1 MMHNAALSYSNI
13 RYEEMFKYTKVCAWM
28 AVNCLN
34 LIALQLKDVY
44 LSKNNYQVLPV
55 LNSLTLFILSQ
66 YDSLCEKYFLK
77 SWKFN
82 KNKIVW
88 NRIYL
93 TLRRNPK

>member
-1 MMHNAALSYSNI
+1 MHNAALSYSNI
-13 RYEEMFKYTKVCAWM
+13 RYEEMFKSTKVCAWM

-55 LNSLTLFILSQ
+55 LSSLTSFILSQ
-66 YDSLCEKYFLK
+66 TDSQCEKYFLK

>member
-44 LSKNNYQVLPV
+44 RSKNNYQVLPV

-66 YDSLCEKYFLK
+66 YDSLCEKILFEKLK
-77 SWKFN
+77 
-82 KNKIVW
+82 I
-88 NRIYL
+88 
-93 TLRRNPK
+93 